1 MKNNLHFTVTISVI
15 LIFVGIT
22 LIDTNYLSQK
32 RDEIFSS
39 INLSLLENKEESID
53 ISVEEMNES
62 DSSISEENSSVSNS
76 SSSND
81 SNIGNEIYE
90 YYLAKLEIPKIGL
103 SRGFYDK
110 SSSLNRLSI
119 NIKML
124 NESSYPDEVN
134 GNVILAA
141 HSGNYYN
148 SYFGNL
154 WKLELG
160 DEAYLYYNNVKYV
173 YKITNIYTDAKDG
186 DVIVKRNPNK
196 STLTLITCTKDD
208 ESTQTIYILERI

>member
-1 MKNNLHFTVTISVI
+1 MKNNLQFTVTVSVI
-15 LIFVGIT
+15 LIFIGIT
-22 LIDTNYLSQK
+22 LIATNYLSQK
-32 RDEIFSS
+32 RDEVFSS
-39 INLSLLENKEESID
+39 INLSLLENKEESTDINIED
-53 ISVEEMNES
+53 ISES
-62 DSSISEENSSVSNS
+62 DDLIPEESPSVPNNNSSDNSN
-76 SSSND
+76 
-81 SNIGNEIYE
+81 NETYE

-124 NESSYPDEVN
+124 KESSYPDENN

-160 DEAYLYYNNVKYV
+160 DEAYLYYNNVKYT

-186 DVIVKRNPNK
+186 DVIVKRNPNV

>member
-22 LIDTNYLSQK
+22 LIATNYLSQK

-81 SNIGNEIYE
+81 SNISNEIYE

-124 NESSYPDEVN
+124 NVSAYPDEVN

>member
-1 MKNNLHFTVTISVI
+1 MQDNLHFKITISVI
-15 LIFVGIT
+15 LIFLGIA
-22 LIDTNYLSQK
+22 LIATNYVKEK
-32 RDEIFSS
+32 RDEVFSS
-39 INLSLLENKEESID
+39 INLSFLENKEEVGNIN
-53 ISVEEMNES
+53 IEEEEKVEENTEV
-62 DSSISEENSSVSNS
+62 SSNNSSDDIV
-76 SSSND
+76 
-81 SNIGNEIYE
+81 YE
-90 YYLAKLEIPKIGL
+90 YYLAKLEIPKIEL

-124 NESSYPDEVN
+124 NESDYPDKVN

-160 DEAYLYYNNVKYV
+160 DLAYIYYKDVKYT
-173 YKITNIYTDAKDG
+173 YKITNIYTEAKDG